1 MVAVTITTSEFVV
14 ATETMQLKRLKYL
27 LYGSL
32 QKKFTDLISAIA
44 VVQEELIVVYRDKG
58 IQVNPRVKLYLRF
71 IMHWVWK

>member
-71 IMHWVWK
+71 IMQWVWK